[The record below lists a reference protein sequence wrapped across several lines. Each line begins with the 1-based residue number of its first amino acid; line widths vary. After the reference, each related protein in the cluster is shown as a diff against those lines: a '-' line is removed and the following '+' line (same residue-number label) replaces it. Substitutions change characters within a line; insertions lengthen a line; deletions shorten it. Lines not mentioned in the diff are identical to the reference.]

1 VILPNVNLVE
11 FFRKWITEGETS
23 RDLPP
28 FIVPLSELE
37 FCNFPSPCELL

>member
-23 RDLPP
+23 PGDITFGLQAERLI
-28 FIVPLSELE
+28 FLKK
-37 FCNFPSPCELL
+37 